1 MNDDDDEGVP
11 SGGTMV
17 KRKKKRTYSLIR
29 GVANLL
35 SYELV
40 HPLARLAAVV
50 GLETGNYERHDD
62 DGWYEVRF

>member
-1 MNDDDDEGVP
+1 MIDDDGVP

-17 KRKKKRTYSLIR
+17 KRKKKKKRTYSLIR

-40 HPLARLAAVV
+40 HPLTRLAAVV